1 MTRPTAR
8 VSCAF
13 ALSVLVSLASATPAL
28 AQDPPD
34 HLIQAPPVAPLGAA
48 KIHVHPNGFRVG
60 RGPFVPEAEYPL
72 LRAIAAAEA
81 LHVADPATVVLE
93 VHGAIPAPL
102 GQQIGGGAA
111 GLKPYRVAWKAA
123 PIDVAVR
130 GATGPYSDS
139 IPGFVLLKDLTDG
152 TGTTGVLR
160 FRVENLAI
168 RGTPFGHSVV
178 STPNG
183 LPPTL
188 GDSVYPTLQIYGCRI
203 EKGDGQPNWGA
214 RLHGRARFD
223 FRDNHFSYMAE
234 HSAYIDSPQGDSY
247 FLRNTTSGS
256 TRTMLQ
262 VVNRSTA
269 NPGPSGHG
277 LLLVEGNLAT
287 NVDGSG
293 GSDFTV
299 AGHLGTVIF
308 RKNVSYQGAGQ
319 SGSQGSI
326 VVYTDASPRH
336 GAHLDDAGFS
346 TTKVIVQGHTV
357 VAPDADRDH
366 VMLSGAATVEIRDGF
381 LVVGSRTAFHF
392 DSEYGGPVKNGS
404 ECFVTA
410 GPASSHPGFMSA
422 LKVRRSKVVLS
433 PMQIDALWCP

>member
-8 VSCAF
+8 VSRSF
-13 ALSVLVSLASATPAL
+13 VLSVSVLLAGASSAL
-28 AQDPPD
+28 AQDPPA
-34 HLIQAPPVAPLGAA
+34 HLIQAPPVPALGAA
-48 KIHVHPNGFRVG
+48 KVHVHPNGYRVG

-72 LRAIAAAEA
+72 LRAIAAAEK
-81 LHVADPATVVLE
+81 LYVADPAPVVIE
-93 VHGAIPAPL
+93 VHGSISAPL

-111 GLKPYRVAWKAA
+111 GLKPYRVAWKTA

-139 IPGFVLLKDLTDG
+139 IPGFVILKNLTDG
-152 TGTTGVLR
+152 TVTPGVLR

-168 RGTPFGHSVV
+168 RGAEFGNSVF

-188 GDSVYPTLQIYGCRI
+188 GDSVYPTLQVYGCRV
-203 EKGDGQPNWGA
+203 EKGGGHPYWGA

-223 FRDNHFSYMAE
+223 FRDNHFAYMGE
-234 HSAYIDSPQGDSY
+234 HSAYVDSPQGDSY
-247 FLRNTTSGS
+247 FVRNTTSGS

-308 RKNVSYQGAGQ
+308 RNNVSYQGAGQ

-326 VVYTDASPRH
+326 VVYTDDSAEH
-336 GAHLDDAGFS
+336 GAHLSDAGYS
-346 TTKVIVQGHTV
+346 TDRVIVQGHMV
-357 VAPDADRDH
+357 FAPDADRDH
-366 VMLSGAATVEIRDGF
+366 VMLSGVEEVEIRDGF
-381 LVVGSRTAFHF
+381 LVIGSRTAFHF
-392 DSEYGGPVKNGS
+392 DAEFGGPVKNGT
-404 ECFVTA
+404 ECFVTPV
-410 GPASSHPGFMSA
+410 PASIHPGFMSA
-422 LKVRRSKVVLS
+422 LMVRRAKAVLA